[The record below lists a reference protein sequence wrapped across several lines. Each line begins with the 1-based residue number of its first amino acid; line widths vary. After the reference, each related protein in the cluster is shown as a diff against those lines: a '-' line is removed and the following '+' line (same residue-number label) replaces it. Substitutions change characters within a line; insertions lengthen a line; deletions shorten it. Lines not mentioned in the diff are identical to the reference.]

1 MQCCDLL
8 FETLQFSQNSIT
20 FSQIEQYG
28 HNQQKEDNMTKEE
41 KLEKIC
47 ADFSK
52 LKDEQ
57 QDYILGIMQALVFA
71 KNTQDHEPQQIAKN
85 N

>member
-1 MQCCDLL
+1 MNKD
-8 FETLQFSQNSIT
+8 
-20 FSQIEQYG
+20 
-28 HNQQKEDNMTKEE
+28 E

-47 ADFSK
+47 KDFSM
-52 LKDEQ
+52 LKEEQ

-71 KNTQDHEPQQIAKN
+71 KSSYGQDELENQPPLTN